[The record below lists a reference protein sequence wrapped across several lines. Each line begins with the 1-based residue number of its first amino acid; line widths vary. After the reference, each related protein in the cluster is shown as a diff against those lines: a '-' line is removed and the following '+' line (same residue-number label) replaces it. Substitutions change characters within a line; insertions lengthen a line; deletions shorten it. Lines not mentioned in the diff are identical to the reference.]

1 MFFEEEMEL
10 VERQLKHNVNI
21 LKRFDNDLAARKVV
35 EEFDKMIERR
45 KVEDGQVFKAKSHQ
59 LHDWV
64 KQQAIIFAHRKTENE
79 DALKK
84 TDQFLKKIKNGS
96 EPPAASDIKR
106 ERSGSCS
113 GTDPARTEVQSDK
126 KERAESEQR
135 SSSGSDAA
143 RTLRCGKKEDPVFQK
158 TWWQKFVDSFGGRMF
173 RQREDSQFLQVLD

>member
-1 MFFEEEMEL
+1 M
-10 VERQLKHNVNI
+10 ERQLKHNVNI

-35 EEFDKMIERR
+35 EDFDKMIERR

-126 KERAESEQR
+126 KERAESGQR

-143 RTLRCGKKEDPVFQK
+143 RKKIQFSRKLGGKNLSTALVEECFARERIRNSCR
-158 TWWQKFVDSFGGRMF
+158 FLIESFY
-173 RQREDSQFLQVLD
+173 LLT